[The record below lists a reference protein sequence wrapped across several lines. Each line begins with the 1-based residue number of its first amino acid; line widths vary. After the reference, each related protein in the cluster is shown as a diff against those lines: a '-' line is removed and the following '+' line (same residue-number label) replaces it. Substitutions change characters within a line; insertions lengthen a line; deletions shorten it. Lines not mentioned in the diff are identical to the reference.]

1 MERCKLRQKL
11 CQRRQTL
18 RPHMK
23 EETLLKRLTKM
34 SILAVSLSLALP
46 VVAEDSADANT
57 IVATVN
63 GTQITLG
70 HLILARQA
78 LPEQYSN
85 YPAEML
91 FKGLL
96 DQLVQQTL
104 LAQSTS
110 GEVSMR
116 MELEMENQ
124 RRMLLAG
131 AAIDTVMAMNISEDD
146 VQQMYQAEFVNAESG
161 AEYNASHI
169 LLESEDGALALV
181 TALESGADFADLAKK
196 KSTGPSGPDGGQLGW
211 FGPGMMVPEFE
222 QAVQSLEVGAVS
234 APVQTQFGWHLI
246 KLNDSRAMAA
256 PSLSQARPEIE
267 MRLRQ
272 SGTEAHIQSL
282 VDGAQVTRIE
292 DGKIDPALLLN
303 QTLLD

>member
-1 MERCKLRQKL
+1 M
-11 CQRRQTL
+11 
-18 RPHMK
+18 
-23 EETLLKRLTKM
+23 LKRLTKM

-110 GEVSMR
+110 GDVSMR
-116 MELEMENQ
+116 MKLDMENQ

-169 LLESEDGALALV
+169 LLESEEGALALV
-181 TALESGADFADLAKK
+181 TALEGGANFADLAKE

-222 QAVQSLEVGAVS
+222 QAVQSLEVAAVS

>member
-1 MERCKLRQKL
+1 
-11 CQRRQTL
+11 
-18 RPHMK
+18 MK

-169 LLESEDGALALV
+169 LLESEEGALALV
-181 TALESGADFADLAKK
+181 SALEGGADFADLAKE

-222 QAVQSLEVGAVS
+222 QAVQSLEVAAVS

-303 QTLLD
+303 QALLD

>member
-1 MERCKLRQKL
+1 
-11 CQRRQTL
+11 
-18 RPHMK
+18 MK

-146 VQQMYQAEFVNAESG
+146 VLQMYQAEFVNAESG

-169 LLESEDGALALV
+169 LLESEEGALALV
-181 TALESGADFADLAKK
+181 TALEGDADFADLAKE

-222 QAVQSLEVGAVS
+222 QAVQSLEVAAVS

-303 QTLLD
+303 QALLD

>member
-1 MERCKLRQKL
+1 
-11 CQRRQTL
+11 
-18 RPHMK
+18 MK

-131 AAIDTVMAMNISEDD
+131 AAIDTVMAISISEDD

-161 AEYNASHI
+161 TEYNASHI
-169 LLESEDGALALV
+169 LLESEEGALALV
-181 TALESGADFADLAKK
+181 SALEGGADFADLAKE

-222 QAVQSLEVGAVS
+222 QAVQSLEVAAVS

-256 PSLSQARPEIE
+256 PSLLQARPEIE

-303 QTLLD
+303 QALLD

>member
-1 MERCKLRQKL
+1 
-11 CQRRQTL
+11 
-18 RPHMK
+18 MK

-57 IVATVN
+57 VVATVN

-169 LLESEDGALALV
+169 LLESEEGALALV

-196 KSTGPSGPDGGQLGW
+196 KSTGPSAPDGGQLGW
-211 FGPGMMVPEFE
+211 FGPDMMVPEFE

-303 QTLLD
+303 QALLD

>member
-1 MERCKLRQKL
+1 M
-11 CQRRQTL
+11 
-18 RPHMK
+18 
-23 EETLLKRLTKM
+23 LKRLTKM

-110 GEVSMR
+110 GDVSMR

-169 LLESEDGALALV
+169 LLESEEGALALV
-181 TALESGADFADLAKK
+181 SALEGGADFADLAKE

-303 QTLLD
+303 QALLD

>member
-1 MERCKLRQKL
+1 
-11 CQRRQTL
+11 
-18 RPHMK
+18 MK
-23 EETLLKRLTKM
+23 EKTLLKRLTKM

-46 VVAEDSADANT
+46 VAAEDSADANT

-181 TALESGADFADLAKK
+181 TALESGADFADLAKE

-246 KLNDSRAMAA
+246 KLNDSRTMAA

-272 SGTEAHIQSL
+272 SGTEAYIQSL
-282 VDGAQVTRIE
+282 VHGAQVTRIE

-303 QTLLD
+303 QALLD

>member
-1 MERCKLRQKL
+1 
-11 CQRRQTL
+11 
-18 RPHMK
+18 MK

-34 SILAVSLSLALP
+34 SILAVSMSLALP

-169 LLESEDGALALV
+169 LLESEEGALALV
-181 TALESGADFADLAKK
+181 TALEGDADFADLAKE

-303 QTLLD
+303 QALLD

>member
-1 MERCKLRQKL
+1 
-11 CQRRQTL
+11 
-18 RPHMK
+18 MK

-78 LPEQYSN
+78 LPEQYGN

-181 TALESGADFADLAKK
+181 TSLESGADFADLAKK

-222 QAVQSLEVGAVS
+222 QAVQSLEVAAVS

-303 QTLLD
+303 QALLD

>member
-1 MERCKLRQKL
+1 
-11 CQRRQTL
+11 
-18 RPHMK
+18 MK

-169 LLESEDGALALV
+169 LLESEEGALALV
-181 TALESGADFADLAKK
+181 TALEGGADFADLAKE

-303 QTLLD
+303 QALLD

>member
-1 MERCKLRQKL
+1 M
-11 CQRRQTL
+11 
-18 RPHMK
+18 
-23 EETLLKRLTKM
+23 LKRLTKM

-78 LPEQYSN
+78 LPEQYGN

-131 AAIDTVMAMNISEDD
+131 AAIDTLMAMNISEDD

-169 LLESEDGALALV
+169 LLESEEGALALV
-181 TALESGADFADLAKK
+181 SALEGGADFADLAKE

-303 QTLLD
+303 QALLD

>member
-1 MERCKLRQKL
+1 
-11 CQRRQTL
+11 
-18 RPHMK
+18 MK

-78 LPEQYSN
+78 LPEQYGN

-181 TALESGADFADLAKK
+181 TALESGADFADLAKE

>member
-1 MERCKLRQKL
+1 M
-11 CQRRQTL
+11 
-18 RPHMK
+18 
-23 EETLLKRLTKM
+23 LKRLTKM

-169 LLESEDGALALV
+169 LLESEEGALALV
-181 TALESGADFADLAKK
+181 SALEGGADFADLAKE

-303 QTLLD
+303 QALLD

>member
-1 MERCKLRQKL
+1 
-11 CQRRQTL
+11 
-18 RPHMK
+18 MK

-57 IVATVN
+57 VVATVN

-196 KSTGPSGPDGGQLGW
+196 KSTGPSAPDGGQLGW
-211 FGPGMMVPEFE
+211 FGPDMMVPEFE

-303 QTLLD
+303 QALLD

>member
-1 MERCKLRQKL
+1 M
-11 CQRRQTL
+11 
-18 RPHMK
+18 
-23 EETLLKRLTKM
+23 LKRLTKM

-146 VQQMYQAEFVNAESG
+146 VQQMYQAEFVNVESG

-169 LLESEDGALALV
+169 LLESEEGALALV
-181 TALESGADFADLAKK
+181 SALEGGADFADLAKE

-222 QAVQSLEVGAVS
+222 QAVQSLEVAAVS

-303 QTLLD
+303 QALLD

>member
-1 MERCKLRQKL
+1 M
-11 CQRRQTL
+11 
-18 RPHMK
+18 
-23 EETLLKRLTKM
+23 LKRLTKM

-146 VQQMYQAEFVNAESG
+146 VLQMYQAEFVNAESG

-169 LLESEDGALALV
+169 LLESEEGALALV
-181 TALESGADFADLAKK
+181 SALEGGADFADLAKE

-303 QTLLD
+303 QALLD

>member
-1 MERCKLRQKL
+1 M
-11 CQRRQTL
+11 
-18 RPHMK
+18 
-23 EETLLKRLTKM
+23 LKRLTKM
-34 SILAVSLSLALP
+34 SILAVSLSLAFP

-78 LPEQYSN
+78 LPEQYGN

-169 LLESEDGALALV
+169 LLESEEGALALV
-181 TALESGADFADLAKK
+181 SALEGGADFADLAKE

>member
-1 MERCKLRQKL
+1 
-11 CQRRQTL
+11 
-18 RPHMK
+18 MK

-78 LPEQYSN
+78 LPEQYGN

-169 LLESEDGALALV
+169 LLESEEGALALV
-181 TALESGADFADLAKK
+181 SALEGGADFADLAKE

-303 QTLLD
+303 QALLD

>member
-1 MERCKLRQKL
+1 M
-11 CQRRQTL
+11 
-18 RPHMK
+18 
-23 EETLLKRLTKM
+23 LKRLTKM

-131 AAIDTVMAMNISEDD
+131 AAIDTVMEMNISEVD
-146 VQQMYQAEFVNAESG
+146 VRQMYQAEFVNAESG

-169 LLESEDGALALV
+169 LLESEEGALALV
-181 TALESGADFADLAKK
+181 TALEGGADFADLAKE
-196 KSTGPSGPDGGQLGW
+196 KSTGPSAPDGGQLGW
-211 FGPGMMVPEFE
+211 FGPDMMVPEFE

-303 QTLLD
+303 QALMD

>member
-1 MERCKLRQKL
+1 M
-11 CQRRQTL
+11 
-18 RPHMK
+18 
-23 EETLLKRLTKM
+23 LKRLTKM

-146 VQQMYQAEFVNAESG
+146 VQQMYQAEFVNAESS

-169 LLESEDGALALV
+169 LLESEEGALALV
-181 TALESGADFADLAKK
+181 IALEGGADFTDLAKE

-303 QTLLD
+303 QALLD

>member
-1 MERCKLRQKL
+1 
-11 CQRRQTL
+11 
-18 RPHMK
+18 MK

-146 VQQMYQAEFVNAESG
+146 VLQMYQAEFVNAESG

-169 LLESEDGALALV
+169 LLESEEGALALV
-181 TALESGADFADLAKK
+181 SALEGGADFADLAKE

-303 QTLLD
+303 QALLD

>member
-1 MERCKLRQKL
+1 M
-11 CQRRQTL
+11 
-18 RPHMK
+18 
-23 EETLLKRLTKM
+23 LKRLTKM

-131 AAIDTVMAMNISEDD
+131 DAIDTVMAMNISEDD

-181 TALESGADFADLAKK
+181 TALESGADFADLAKE

-292 DGKIDPALLLN
+292 GGKIDPALLLN

>member
-1 MERCKLRQKL
+1 
-11 CQRRQTL
+11 
-18 RPHMK
+18 MK

-146 VQQMYQAEFVNAESG
+146 VLQMYQAEFVNAESG

-181 TALESGADFADLAKK
+181 TSLESGADFADLAKK

-222 QAVQSLEVGAVS
+222 QAVQSLEVAAVS

-303 QTLLD
+303 QALLD

>member
-1 MERCKLRQKL
+1 M
-11 CQRRQTL
+11 
-18 RPHMK
+18 
-23 EETLLKRLTKM
+23 LKRLTKM

-169 LLESEDGALALV
+169 LLESEEGALALV
-181 TALESGADFADLAKK
+181 SALEGGADFADLAKE

-222 QAVQSLEVGAVS
+222 QAVQSLEVAAVS

-303 QTLLD
+303 QALLD

>member
-1 MERCKLRQKL
+1 
-11 CQRRQTL
+11 
-18 RPHMK
+18 MK

-34 SILAVSLSLALP
+34 SILAVSMSLALP

-78 LPEQYSN
+78 LPEQYGN

-116 MELEMENQ
+116 MKLEMENQ

-169 LLESEDGALALV
+169 LLESEEGALALV
-181 TALESGADFADLAKK
+181 SALEGGADFADLAKE

-303 QTLLD
+303 QALLD

>member
-1 MERCKLRQKL
+1 
-11 CQRRQTL
+11 
-18 RPHMK
+18 MK
-23 EETLLKRLTKM
+23 EKTLLKRLTKM

-169 LLESEDGALALV
+169 LLESEEGALALV
-181 TALESGADFADLAKK
+181 TALEGGADFADLAKE

-234 APVQTQFGWHLI
+234 APVQTQVGWHLI

>member
-1 MERCKLRQKL
+1 M
-11 CQRRQTL
+11 
-18 RPHMK
+18 
-23 EETLLKRLTKM
+23 LKRLTKM

-57 IVATVN
+57 VVATVN

-169 LLESEDGALALV
+169 LLESEEGALALV
-181 TALESGADFADLAKK
+181 SALEGGADFADLAKE

-222 QAVQSLEVGAVS
+222 QAVQSLEVAAVS

-303 QTLLD
+303 QALLD

>member
-1 MERCKLRQKL
+1 
-11 CQRRQTL
+11 
-18 RPHMK
+18 MK

-78 LPEQYSN
+78 LPEQYGN

-110 GEVSMR
+110 GDVSMR
-116 MELEMENQ
+116 MKLEMENQ

-146 VQQMYQAEFVNAESG
+146 VQQMYQAEFVNAENG

-169 LLESEDGALALV
+169 LLESEEGALALV
-181 TALESGADFADLAKK
+181 SALEGGADFADLAKE

-282 VDGAQVTRIE
+282 VDGSQVTRIE

-303 QTLLD
+303 QALLD

>member
-1 MERCKLRQKL
+1 
-11 CQRRQTL
+11 
-18 RPHMK
+18 MK

-169 LLESEDGALALV
+169 LLESEEGALALV
-181 TALESGADFADLAKK
+181 SALEGGADFADLAKE

-303 QTLLD
+303 QALLD

>member
-1 MERCKLRQKL
+1 
-11 CQRRQTL
+11 
-18 RPHMK
+18 MK

-57 IVATVN
+57 VVATVN

-169 LLESEDGALALV
+169 LLESEEGALALV
-181 TALESGADFADLAKK
+181 TALEGGADFADLAKE

-303 QTLLD
+303 QALLD

>member
-1 MERCKLRQKL
+1 M
-11 CQRRQTL
+11 
-18 RPHMK
+18 
-23 EETLLKRLTKM
+23 LKRLTKM

-57 IVATVN
+57 VVATVN

-169 LLESEDGALALV
+169 LLESEEGALALV
-181 TALESGADFADLAKK
+181 SALEGGADFADLAKE
-196 KSTGPSGPDGGQLGW
+196 KSTGPSAPDGGQLGW
-211 FGPGMMVPEFE
+211 FGPDMMVPEFE

-292 DGKIDPALLLN
+292 DGKIDTALLLN
-303 QTLLD
+303 QALLD

>member
-1 MERCKLRQKL
+1 
-11 CQRRQTL
+11 
-18 RPHMK
+18 MK

-110 GEVSMR
+110 GDVSMR
-116 MELEMENQ
+116 MKLEMENQ

-169 LLESEDGALALV
+169 LLESEEGALALV
-181 TALESGADFADLAKK
+181 TALEGGADFADLAKE

-222 QAVQSLEVGAVS
+222 QAVQSLEVAAVS

-303 QTLLD
+303 QALLD